1 MQHHGIAHINAD
13 MGNAGGVVGADKKY
27 KVAGL
32 GLLREN
38 RGTDIAKA
46 LCAQPSH
53 VPSAVID
60 DPAHKAAAIKAGV
73 QHFHTVAAADK
84 ELAHFTDQAALGI
97 TACYERLSQ
106 EDKLDGESNSISNQ
120 KRILE
125 KYCRDH
131 GYTAI
136 RHYDEDD
143 GYSGTNFNRPGFQ
156 RMLADIKAGKIK
168 RVVVKDM
175 SRFGRNYLQVGMYTE
190 MLFPEYGV
198 HFIAVNDG
206 VDSVRGDSEFTAIR
220 NVFNEM
226 YAKDTSKKIRATWQS
241 KGRSGEHLT
250 TIPPY
255 GYKKDPENK
264 KRWIVDEEAAA
275 VVQKIFALCMD
286 GMGPT
291 QIAKWL
297 QENKVL
303 SPVAY
308 CYENDLPTT
317 SKRPTDPYKWAT
329 KTVVHILERLDYL
342 GHTVN
347 FKTSKQSF
355 KSKKVLWNDPAD
367 WVIFENTQEP
377 IIEESVFLIV
387 QKIRQGRRRPTK
399 MGDMGMFSGLL
410 FCADCGG
417 KMYLCRA
424 NHFKPEQEYYLCS
437 TYRKDR
443 TLCSTHSIRRVVLE
457 EIVLRNLRE
466 AIQYV
471 TQYEDDFVQRAA
483 DQSLRER
490 DKELAQKKDTLAQ
503 SQKRIAEL
511 DVIIKRLYEDNISG
525 KLSDERFIKLSRDY
539 ELEQTNLTNL
549 VEHLRQEVKE
559 QEKQKVNVRQF
570 IAAVRK
576 YTDMQQLDASILRE
590 FVDKIYI
597 SEVYTPDDNEPRI
610 KVREIEIVYNFIG
623 AFDFEEAREQSQA
636 AQKEKKT
643 GVA

>member
-1 MQHHGIAHINAD
+1 M
-13 MGNAGGVVGADKKY
+13 
-27 KVAGL
+27 
-32 GLLREN
+32 
-38 RGTDIAKA
+38 
-46 LCAQPSH
+46 
-53 VPSAVID
+53 
-60 DPAHKAAAIKAGV
+60 
-73 QHFHTVAAADK
+73 
-84 ELAHFTDQAALGI
+84 
-97 TACYERLSQ
+97 
-106 EDKLDGESNSISNQ
+106 
-120 KRILE
+120 
-125 KYCRDH
+125 
-131 GYTAI
+131 
-136 RHYDEDD
+136 
-143 GYSGTNFNRPGFQ
+143 
-156 RMLADIKAGKIK
+156 
-168 RVVVKDM
+168 
-175 SRFGRNYLQVGMYTE
+175 
-190 MLFPEYGV
+190 
-198 HFIAVNDG
+198 
-206 VDSVRGDSEFTAIR
+206 
-220 NVFNEM
+220 
-226 YAKDTSKKIRATWQS
+226 
-241 KGRSGEHLT
+241 
-250 TIPPY
+250 
-255 GYKKDPENK
+255 
-264 KRWIVDEEAAA
+264 
-275 VVQKIFALCMD
+275 
-286 GMGPT
+286 
-291 QIAKWL
+291 
-297 QENKVL
+297 
-303 SPVAY
+303 
-308 CYENDLPTT
+308 
-317 SKRPTDPYKWAT
+317 
-329 KTVVHILERLDYL
+329 

-347 FKTSKQSF
+347 FKTTKQSF
-355 KSKKVLWNDPAD
+355 KSKKKLWNDPSE

-387 QKIRQGRRRPTK
+387 QKIRQGRRRPTR

-410 FCADCGG
+410 YCADCGG

-424 NHFKPEQEYYLCS
+424 NCYKPEQEYYICS

-490 DKELAQKKDTLAQ
+490 DKELAQKKDTLTQ

-576 YTDMQQLDASILRE
+576 YTDMQQLDASVLRE
-590 FVDKIYI
+590 FVEKIYI
-597 SEVYTPDDNEPRI
+597 SEVYTPDENEPRI